1 MHDPILEHPEIVEA
15 FKKEEGKALE
25 NNYNFNNIPF
35 TYTRKREIFGTK
47 ELREI
52 TIFNMPALISKDKN
66 FLDLLVRSL
75 EEAFQLIIS
84 SSKEEILKYKNK
96 APEFIDDYGE
106 FLKAKG
112 PIKQA
117 AMFIGVDESTFS
129 RALVYHLLAIP
140 MGSSTYNIS
149 AIFLDALTIIS
160 ATICIGSLVTA
171 LG

>member
-66 FLDLLVRSL
+66 FLDLLVISL
-75 EEAFQLIIS
+75 EETFQLIIS
-84 SSKEEILKYKNK
+84 ASKEEILKYENK
-96 APEFIDDYGE
+96 APQFIDDYSE

-112 PIKQA
+112 PI
-117 AMFIGVDESTFS
+117 
-129 RALVYHLLAIP
+129 
-140 MGSSTYNIS
+140 
-149 AIFLDALTIIS
+149 
-160 ATICIGSLVTA
+160 
-171 LG
+171 